1 MSTLKLHYDGWI
13 ALPAG
18 VRQLLGLA
26 SGDQLTA
33 ELVDGTLVLR
43 PAAKKTKAAATE
55 SIRAA
60 LPLEP
65 EQDMLRLIDEPSGP
79 ENVHPAATGAG
90 EHAPA
95 LKRRGRPPKMAAAT
109 NHPVVPVTNPI
120 VGIGPAKLIKK
131 SERAPTIAP
140 PEAPPPVAPPPDAP
154 APAAA
159 PDAAPPAAAPA
170 TPCPLRTRA
179 ASASAC

>member
-1 MSTLKLHYDGWI
+1 M
-13 ALPAG
+13 
-18 VRQLLGLA
+18 LGLA

-140 PEAPPPVAPPPDAP
+140 PEAPP
-154 APAAA
+154 APAARIR
-159 PDAAPPAAAPA
+159 PERISQLVERRPFRNVEVRSLGPGRGHNRSRRQPSG
-170 TPCPLRTRA
+170 
-179 ASASAC
+179 SAVR